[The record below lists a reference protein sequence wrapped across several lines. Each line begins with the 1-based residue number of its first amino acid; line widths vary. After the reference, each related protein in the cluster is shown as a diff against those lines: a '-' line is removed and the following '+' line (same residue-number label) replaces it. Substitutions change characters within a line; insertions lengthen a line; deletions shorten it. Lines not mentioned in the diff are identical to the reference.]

1 MEKSFGGGMAIYKE
15 PDYDYECGPYSEKL
29 WSILGKIMLPNVKV
43 PDISI
48 IRDKKID
55 KLVPGTMSFSI
66 VDVESEDMTDF
77 RTILRYNGISDD
89 DMKAQDDRLYIEEL
103 LHYTKEFVVD
113 EKNYKELEE
122 DIIRTILL
130 DCITNSFD
138 RHPDN
143 WALIFNNKTKQYK
156 LGVFDN
162 TISFVNIIFPKPG
175 VITRENWGKIF
186 IRVKDKTGKISY
198 VADDIIK
205 YIKREYPEYLERFSK
220 DLEEQ
225 LDIFNEQIENYQNGA
240 VRKEM
245 IKKNNYIKALYREE
259 REL

>member
-1 MEKSFGGGMAIYKE
+1 MVKFLGNGTAIYKE

-43 PDISI
+43 PDIDI
-48 IRDKKID
+48 VRDKTID
-55 KLVPGTMSFSI
+55 NLVPGTMSFSI
-66 VDVESEDMTDF
+66 VDIEHEDMTDF

-89 DMKAQDDRLYIEEL
+89 DMKLQDDRLYIEEL
-103 LHYTKEFVVD
+103 LEYTKKFVQN
-113 EKNYKELEE
+113 EENCKELEE

-143 WALIFNNKTKQYK
+143 WALVLDDRTGKYK

-162 TISFVNIIFPKPG
+162 TISFVNIIFPRPG
-175 VITRENWGKIF
+175 VIDRGNWGKIF
-186 IRVKDKTGKISY
+186 IRAKDKTGKVSY

-205 YIKREYPEYLERFSK
+205 YIHERYPKYLEKFSK
-220 DLEEQ
+220 DLDDN
-225 LDIFNEQIENYQNGA
+225 LDTFNEQIENYQNGA
-240 VRKEM
+240 VKREL
-245 IKKNNYIKALYREE
+245 IKKNNYLKALYKEE
-259 REL
+259 RDF